1 MADAMTIS
9 QLLEGAVAAYDE
21 LVTLAEDVEDEW
33 TYVMDLSATWRGRL
47 EVVAAERGGA
57 LTAAPE
63 QAAIDRAVDEVGRIG
78 DPHRAIDWLSTFP
91 QVVLS
96 ALGEQP

>member
-1 MADAMTIS
+1 MGDAPTIS

-33 TYVMDLSATWRGRL
+33 TYVMDLSAAWRERL
-47 EVVAAERGGA
+47 EAVAAERGSEPT
-57 LTAAPE
+57 TASE
-63 QAAIDRAVDEVGRIG
+63 EAAIDRAVDEVGRIG

-96 ALGEQP
+96 ALGERP

>member
-1 MADAMTIS
+1 MGDTLTIG

-33 TYVMDLSATWRGRL
+33 TYVMDLSAAWRERL
-47 EVVAAERGGA
+47 AAVAAEHGNEPA
-57 LTAAPE
+57 AAPE

-96 ALGEQP
+96 ALAERP

>member
-1 MADAMTIS
+1 MGDTLTIG

-33 TYVMDLSATWRGRL
+33 TYVMDLSAAWRERL
-47 EVVAAERGGA
+47 AAVAAERGSEPA
-57 LTAAPE
+57 AAPQ

-96 ALGEQP
+96 ALAERP